1 MVFYDCAL
9 MKDQGKSQTDI
20 SREAKG
26 NIIAYLERNRGNR
39 QYRHAPSAGWS
50 TNKIMRPLSKKFG
63 PGANALQN
71 QWPNIVGEKW
81 ASLSRPVSM
90 RGNKGDKTLLI
101 EAKGPAAAL
110 LQANAGQLIDKI
122 NQFLGANTVSKLKIK
137 QGRIAAPVKKK
148 TPPSPIPEKQ
158 VRSTLEIDTE
168 TRIEQAL
175 NKLGR
180 KIRAPKD

>member
-1 MVFYDCAL
+1 
-9 MKDQGKSQTDI
+9 
-20 SREAKG
+20 
-26 NIIAYLERNRGNR
+26 
-39 QYRHAPSAGWS
+39 
-50 TNKIMRPLSKKFG
+50 MRPLSKKFG

-90 RGNKGDKTLLI
+90 RGNKGSKTLLI

-122 NQFLGANTVSKLKIK
+122 NQFLGANAITKIKIK
-137 QGRIAAPVKKK
+137 QGRIAAPVKKQK
-148 TPPSPIPEKQ
+148 PPNPAPEKQ
-158 VRSTLEIDTE
+158 VQTTLEMDTE
-168 TRIEQAL
+168 TKIQDAL

-180 KIRAPKD
+180 KIRAPENQ